1 MAEYI
6 ENNVSPDDE
15 ATVAAETVINKP
27 QNQDQ
32 MPPEEEAVITAE
44 TVIIKKQSQAKEV
57 IGRFMKNKMAVVSL
71 IIVVLLIIMA
81 IFADYIAPYGW
92 DDQDLSRQ
100 FLLPCKEFLLGT
112 DDYGR
117 DILSR
122 LIYGAR
128 YSLAVGLVSVTF
140 SCAIGVIL
148 GCIAGFYNQKV
159 DNFIMRVVDVLL
171 AIPNILLALSI
182 ATALD
187 PGLMN
192 LIIAVGIGAIPGY
205 ARIVRAQILSV
216 KQMEYIE
223 AARSI
228 GASDFRMIVK
238 HILPNCLAPI
248 IVQATM
254 SIAIAI
260 LSAASLSFLGLG
272 ITPPTPE
279 WGSMLSAG
287 RAYFRDHWHV
297 VTFPGL
303 MIMITVFAFNI
314 LGDGLRD
321 ALDPKLKN

>member
-1 MAEYI
+1 M
-6 ENNVSPDDE
+6 DE
-15 ATVAAETVINKP
+15 KTLNSADPIL
-27 QNQDQ
+27 
-32 MPPEEEAVITAE
+32 EEESAASEPV
-44 TVIIKKQSQAKEV
+44 VIKKQSQFHEV
-57 IGRFMKNKMAVVSL
+57 VGRFVKNKMAVLSFFV
-71 IIVVLLIIMA
+71 IVALVLVA
-81 IFADYIAPYGW
+81 IFADKIAPYGW
-92 DDQDLSRQ
+92 DDQDLNRA
-100 FLLPCKEFLLGT
+100 FLYPCKEFLLGT
-112 DDYGR
+112 DNYGR

-128 YSLAVGLVSVTF
+128 YSLSVGLISVTF
-140 SCAIGVIL
+140 SCLIGVIL
-148 GCIAGFYNQKV
+148 GCIAGFYNQVV

-182 ATALD
+182 AAALG
-187 PGLMN
+187 PGLLN
-192 LIIAVGIGAIPGY
+192 LIIAVGIGSIPGY

-228 GASDFRMIVK
+228 GASDFRLITK

-287 RAYFRDHWHV
+287 RAFMRDFWPI

>member
-1 MAEYI
+1 MP
-6 ENNVSPDDE
+6 ENNNEQV
-15 ATVAAETVINKP
+15 VF
-27 QNQDQ
+27 
-32 MPPEEEAVITAE
+32 
-44 TVIIKKQSQAKEV
+44 KKQSQMKEIMERFAKN
-57 IGRFMKNKMAVVSL
+57 RMAVISL
-71 IIVVLLIIMA
+71 AVIVLLVVLAL
-81 IFADYIAPYGW
+81 FAEQIAPYGP
-92 DDQDLSRQ
+92 DDQNLSRR
-100 FLLPCKEFLLGT
+100 FIYPCREFLCGT

-128 YSLAVGLVSVTF
+128 YSLAVGLISVSF
-140 SCAIGVIL
+140 SCFIGVFL
-148 GCIAGFYNQKV
+148 GCIAGFYGQVV
-159 DNFIMRVVDVLL
+159 DNIIMRIVDIVL

-182 ATALD
+182 ASALG
-187 PGLMN
+187 PGVGN
-192 LIIAVGIGAIPGY
+192 LIVAVGIGAIPGY
-205 ARIVRAQILSV
+205 ARIVRASILSV

-228 GASDFRMIVK
+228 GASDARLIIK

-272 ITPPTPE
+272 ITAPTPE

-287 RAYFRDHWHV
+287 RAYIRDFWPV

-321 ALDPKLKN
+321 ALDPKLKV

>member
-1 MAEYI
+1 MAENI
-6 ENNVSPDDE
+6 ENNVSPDGE
-15 ATVAAETVINKP
+15 ATAAAETV
-27 QNQDQ
+27 
-32 MPPEEEAVITAE
+32 V
-44 TVIIKKQSQAKEV
+44 IKKQSQAKEV
-57 IGRFMKNKMAVVSL
+57 IGRFLRNKMAVVSL
-71 IIVVLLIIMA
+71 VIVILLIIMA
-81 IFADYIAPYGW
+81 VFADFIAPYGW
-92 DDQDLSRQ
+92 DDQDLNRQ
-100 FLLPCKEFLLGT
+100 FLRPCKEFLLGT

-228 GASDFRMIVK
+228 GASDFRMIIK

-254 SIAIAI
+254 SIAVAI

-287 RAYFRDHWHV
+287 RAYFRDHPHV

>member
-1 MAEYI
+1 M
-6 ENNVSPDDE
+6 
-15 ATVAAETVINKP
+15 
-27 QNQDQ
+27 
-32 MPPEEEAVITAE
+32 
-44 TVIIKKQSQAKEV
+44 KE
-57 IGRFMKNKMAVVSL
+57 IMGRFAKNKMAILSL
-71 IIVVLLIIMA
+71 GIIILLVLMA
-81 IFADYIAPYGW
+81 IFAEQIAPYGP

-100 FLLPCKEFLLGT
+100 FIYPCREFLFGT

-122 LIYGAR
+122 LIYGSR
-128 YSLAVGLVSVTF
+128 YSLAVGLISVSF
-140 SCAIGVIL
+140 SCLAGVIL
-148 GCIAGFYNQKV
+148 GCIAGFYGQV
-159 DNFIMRVVDVLL
+159 ADNIIMRIVDVVL

-182 ATALD
+182 AAALG
-187 PGLMN
+187 PGLGN
-192 LIIAVGIGAIPGY
+192 LIVAVGIGAIPGY
-205 ARIVRAQILSV
+205 ARIVRASILSV

-228 GASDFRMIVK
+228 GASDFRLIVK

-287 RAYFRDHWHV
+287 RAYIRDFWPV
-297 VTFPGL
+297 VTFPGM

-321 ALDPKLKN
+321 ALDPKLKV

>member
-1 MAEYI
+1 MVEKTLNSADPILKE
-6 ENNVSPDDE
+6 ES
-15 ATVAAETVINKP
+15 AASEPV
-27 QNQDQ
+27 
-32 MPPEEEAVITAE
+32 V
-44 TVIIKKQSQAKEV
+44 IKKQSQFHEV
-57 IGRFMKNKMAVVSL
+57 VGRFVKNKMAVLSFFV
-71 IIVVLLIIMA
+71 IVALVLVA
-81 IFADYIAPYGW
+81 IFADKIAPYGW
-92 DDQDLSRQ
+92 DDQDLNRA
-100 FLLPCKEFLLGT
+100 FLYPCKEFLLGT
-112 DDYGR
+112 DNYGR

-128 YSLAVGLVSVTF
+128 YSLSVGLISVTF
-140 SCAIGVIL
+140 SCLIGVIL
-148 GCIAGFYNQKV
+148 GCIAGFYNQVV

-182 ATALD
+182 AAALG
-187 PGLMN
+187 PGLLN
-192 LIIAVGIGAIPGY
+192 LIIAVGIGSIPGY

-228 GASDFRMIVK
+228 GASDFRLITK

-287 RAYFRDHWHV
+287 RAFMRDFWPI

>member
-1 MAEYI
+1 MA
-6 ENNVSPDDE
+6 
-15 ATVAAETVINKP
+15 
-27 QNQDQ
+27 NQSDIKIFGQ
-32 MPPEEEAVITAE
+32 EEQIVF
-44 TVIIKKQSQAKEV
+44 KKQSQFRE
-57 IGRFMKNKMAVVSL
+57 IMGRFAKNRLAIASL
-71 IIVVLLIIMA
+71 VIIIILIIMA
-81 IFADYIAPYGW
+81 VFAEQIAPYGP
-92 DDQDLSRQ
+92 DDQDLSRR
-100 FLLPCKEFLLGT
+100 FTYPCAEFLLGT

-128 YSLAVGLVSVTF
+128 YSLAVGLISVSF
-140 SCAIGVIL
+140 SCLIGVIL
-148 GCIAGFYNQKV
+148 GCIAGFYGQV
-159 DNFIMRVVDVLL
+159 ADNIIMRLVDIVL

-182 ATALD
+182 ASALG
-187 PGLMN
+187 PGLGN
-192 LIIAVGIGAIPGY
+192 LIVAVGIGAVPGY
-205 ARIVRAQILSV
+205 ARIVRASILSV

-228 GASDFRMIVK
+228 GASDVRLITR

-254 SIAIAI
+254 SIAVAI

-287 RAYFRDHWHV
+287 RAYIRDFWPV
-297 VTFPGL
+297 VTFPGM

-321 ALDPKLKN
+321 ALDPKLKV

>member
-1 MAEYI
+1 MA
-6 ENNVSPDDE
+6 NQSD
-15 ATVAAETVINKP
+15 TKTFGQETQV
-27 QNQDQ
+27 
-32 MPPEEEAVITAE
+32 VF
-44 TVIIKKQSQAKEV
+44 KKQSQFRE
-57 IGRFMKNKMAVVSL
+57 IMGRFAKNRLAIASL
-71 IIVVLLIIMA
+71 IIIFLLIILA
-81 IFADYIAPYGW
+81 VFAEQIAPYGP
-92 DDQDLSRQ
+92 DDQDLSRR
-100 FLLPCKEFLLGT
+100 FTYPCSEFLLGT

-128 YSLAVGLVSVTF
+128 YSLSVGLISVSF
-140 SCAIGVIL
+140 SCLFGVIL
-148 GCIAGFYNQKV
+148 GCIAGFYGQV
-159 DNFIMRVVDVLL
+159 ADNIIMRLVDIVL

-182 ATALD
+182 ASALG
-187 PGLMN
+187 PGLGN
-192 LIIAVGIGAIPGY
+192 LIVAVGIGAVPGY
-205 ARIVRAQILSV
+205 ARIVRASILSV

-228 GASDFRMIVK
+228 GASDFRLITR

-254 SIAIAI
+254 SIAVAI

-287 RAYFRDHWHV
+287 RAYIRDFWPV
-297 VTFPGL
+297 VTFPGM

-321 ALDPKLKN
+321 ALDPKLKI

>member
-1 MAEYI
+1 M
-6 ENNVSPDDE
+6 DE
-15 ATVAAETVINKP
+15 KTGGKGIR
-27 QNQDQ
+27 QD
-32 MPPEEEAVITAE
+32 EHIV
-44 TVIIKKQSQAKEV
+44 IKKQSQMKE
-57 IGRFMKNKMAVVSL
+57 IMGRFAKNKMAIVSL
-71 IIVVLLIIMA
+71 AVIVLLILLA
-81 IFADYIAPYGW
+81 LFAEQIAPYGP

-100 FLLPCKEFLLGT
+100 FIYPCRDFLLGT

-128 YSLAVGLVSVTF
+128 YSLSVGLISVSF
-140 SCAIGVIL
+140 SCLVGVIL
-148 GCIAGFYNQKV
+148 GCVAGFYGQAA
-159 DNFIMRVVDVLL
+159 DNIIMRLVDVVL

-182 ATALD
+182 AAALG
-187 PGLMN
+187 PGLGN

-205 ARIVRAQILSV
+205 SRIVRASILSV

-228 GASDFRMIVK
+228 GASDFRLIVK
-238 HILPNCLAPI
+238 HILPNCMAPI

-287 RAYFRDHWHV
+287 RAYIRDFWPV
-297 VTFPGL
+297 VTFPGV

-321 ALDPKLKN
+321 ALDPKLKV

>member
-1 MAEYI
+1 MPEKTQAEI
-6 ENNVSPDDE
+6 V
-15 ATVAAETVINKP
+15 
-27 QNQDQ
+27 
-32 MPPEEEAVITAE
+32 
-44 TVIIKKQSQAKEV
+44 IKKQSQMKE
-57 IGRFMKNKMAVVSL
+57 IMGRFAKNKMAILSL
-71 IIVVLLIIMA
+71 GVIVLLILMA
-81 IFADYIAPYGW
+81 IFAEQIAPYGP
-92 DDQDLSRQ
+92 DDQDPSRQ
-100 FLLPCKEFLLGT
+100 FTYPCKEFLFGT

-122 LIYGAR
+122 LIYGSR
-128 YSLAVGLVSVTF
+128 YSLAVGLISVSF
-140 SCAIGVIL
+140 SCLAGVVL
-148 GCIAGFYNQKV
+148 GCIAGFYGQLA
-159 DNFIMRVVDVLL
+159 DNIIMRIVDVVL

-182 ATALD
+182 AAALG
-187 PGLMN
+187 PGLGN
-192 LIIAVGIGAIPGY
+192 LIVAVGIGAIPGY
-205 ARIVRAQILSV
+205 ARIVRASILSV

-228 GASDFRMIVK
+228 GASDFRLIVK

-287 RAYFRDHWHV
+287 RAYIRDFWPV
-297 VTFPGL
+297 VTFPGM

-321 ALDPKLKN
+321 ALDPKLKV

>member
-1 MAEYI
+1 M
-6 ENNVSPDDE
+6 DE
-15 ATVAAETVINKP
+15 KTLNSADPIL
-27 QNQDQ
+27 
-32 MPPEEEAVITAE
+32 EEESAASESV
-44 TVIIKKQSQAKEV
+44 VIKKQSQFHEV
-57 IGRFMKNKMAVVSL
+57 VGRFVKNKMAVLSFFV
-71 IIVVLLIIMA
+71 IVALVLVA
-81 IFADYIAPYGW
+81 IFADQIAPYGW
-92 DDQDLSRQ
+92 DDQDLNRA
-100 FLLPCKEFLLGT
+100 FLYPCKEFLLGT
-112 DDYGR
+112 DNYGR

-128 YSLAVGLVSVTF
+128 YSLSVGLISVTF
-140 SCAIGVIL
+140 SCLIGVIL
-148 GCIAGFYNQKV
+148 GCIAGFYNQVV

-182 ATALD
+182 AAALG
-187 PGLMN
+187 PGLLN
-192 LIIAVGIGAIPGY
+192 LIIAVGIGSIPGY

-228 GASDFRMIVK
+228 GASDFRLITK

-287 RAYFRDHWHV
+287 RAFMRDFWPI

>member
-1 MAEYI
+1 
-6 ENNVSPDDE
+6 
-15 ATVAAETVINKP
+15 
-27 QNQDQ
+27 
-32 MPPEEEAVITAE
+32 MPEKTEERIV
-44 TVIIKKQSQAKEV
+44 IKKQSQMKE
-57 IGRFMKNKMAVVSL
+57 IMGRFAKNKMAILSL
-71 IIVVLLIIMA
+71 GIIILLILMA
-81 IFADYIAPYGW
+81 IFAEQIAPYGP

-100 FLLPCKEFLLGT
+100 FIYPCREFLFGT

-122 LIYGAR
+122 LIYGSR
-128 YSLAVGLVSVTF
+128 YSLAVGLISVSF
-140 SCAIGVIL
+140 SCLAGVIL
-148 GCIAGFYNQKV
+148 GCIAGFYGQV
-159 DNFIMRVVDVLL
+159 ADNIIMRIVDVVL

-182 ATALD
+182 AAALG
-187 PGLMN
+187 PGLGN
-192 LIIAVGIGAIPGY
+192 LIVAVGIGAIPGY
-205 ARIVRAQILSV
+205 ARIVRASILSV

-228 GASDFRMIVK
+228 GASDFRLIVK

-287 RAYFRDHWHV
+287 RAYIRDFWPV
-297 VTFPGL
+297 VTFPGM

-321 ALDPKLKN
+321 ALDPKLKV